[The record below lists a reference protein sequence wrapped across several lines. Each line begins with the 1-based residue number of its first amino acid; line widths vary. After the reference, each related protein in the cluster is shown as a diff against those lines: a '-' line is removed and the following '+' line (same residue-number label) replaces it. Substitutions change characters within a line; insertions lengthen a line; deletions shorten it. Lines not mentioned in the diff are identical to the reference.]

1 MSPEG
6 QSTLLYG
13 VSTLVGIVGVL
24 IAAGWNMTRAEAKA
38 TALALSAKASSEAL
52 KDTEARSIHALSEQR
67 AGFQRALDDQKSGFH
82 DRLREV
88 GLKQDRE
95 IDWLKKEVDG
105 INDTLADM
113 RKESQ
118 HTLAEMRRE
127 AHDANQNMMSIIQDL
142 TLLVQ
147 STKPR
152 SHT

>member
-1 MSPEG
+1 MSPEA

-13 VSTLVGIVGVL
+13 VSTLVGVVGVL
-24 IAAGWNMTRAEAKA
+24 IAAGWNMTRAEAKV
-38 TALALSAKASSEAL
+38 TALALNAKASTEAL
-52 KDTEARSIHALSEQR
+52 KEAEARSTHALAAQQ
-67 AGFQRALDDQKSGFH
+67 AVFQRALDDQKSGFH

-88 GLKQDRE
+88 GLAQGRE

-118 HTLAEMRRE
+118 ATLAEMRRE
-127 AHDANQNMMSIIQDL
+127 AHVANQNMMSIIQEL

-147 STKPR
+147 SNKPR
-152 SHT
+152 SNS